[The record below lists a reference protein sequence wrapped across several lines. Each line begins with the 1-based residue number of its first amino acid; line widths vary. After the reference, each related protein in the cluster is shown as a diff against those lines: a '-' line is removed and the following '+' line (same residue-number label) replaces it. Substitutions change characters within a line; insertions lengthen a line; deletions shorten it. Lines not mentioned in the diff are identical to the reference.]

1 MAGQFPRDALRGGD
15 VADAGPQFPDVDAA
29 EAVAEDLDRARGGE
43 GGRAHEAQDAGLPGT
58 VGAEQRPVLAGPDG
72 SVDAVEDRLARGVAR
87 HARAVERGDDA
98 PAPVAGGPV
107 HGGPSFP
114 REPTAQDS
122 CTPHPPPPVTA
133 SRTPGG
139 SRGRRREEEPKSE
152 EKAPGRFDVQGLS
165 LRIFDVSAFLRM
177 GAEKHLMKPS

>member
-72 SVDAVEDRLARGVAR
+72 PVDAVEDRLARGVAR

-122 CTPHPPPPVTA
+122 CTPHPPPPGPRRGHPA
-133 SRTPGG
+133 ARAGGGGRKSRRAKKKPPDDLT
-139 SRGRRREEEPKSE
+139 SRGFRCVYSM
-152 EKAPGRFDVQGLS
+152 FLLS
-165 LRIFDVSAFLRM
+165 FEWAQ
-177 GAEKHLMKPS
+177 KNT